1 MKTDFQSIV
10 SDVIFRD
17 GLLDHD
23 KGPVL
28 VALSGG
34 ADSVALLLVLKQ
46 LGFDCVAA
54 HCNFHLRGEE
64 SDRDEAFVRSLCK
77 GLDVPC
83 VLTHFDVAAYQR
95 EHGVSMEMACRDLR
109 YAWFEQVR
117 NDHHCQAIAVAHH
130 SDDNLETFFLN
141 LFRGTGIAGLT
152 GMKTRNGHVVRPLL
166 EVSRSDIEAFL
177 AELGQTYVTD
187 STNAENVVLR
197 NRVRNVV
204 LPAIDEM
211 FPSGRRQVLLTMKH
225 LSENQQL
232 CAELVQNL
240 SDNNIEKDAEKRFA
254 MPYRLLTKF
263 SQKSLILYE
272 MAKSY
277 GLNRAQCQQAIENY
291 ECRGKSGYFY
301 SDSHYM
307 MINRGK
313 IVIKPILT
321 TPSKTYKVDFNQL
334 DELPVKLVMTEVV
347 MQPFVSSLVNGKT
360 RVAFDARIMECEKVV
375 LRRWREGDSMVPFGM
390 RGRKLLSDLFTDF
403 KLDREQ
409 KKNVWILEADGEIVW
424 VLGLRAASAYRVK
437 NTSQSYIILTC
448 NQGG

>member
-10 SDVIFRD
+10 SDVISRD
-17 GLLDHD
+17 GLLSHD

-34 ADSVALLLVLKQ
+34 ADSVALLLVLRQ
-46 LGFDCVAA
+46 LGFECVAA

-64 SDRDEAFVRSLCK
+64 SDRDEAFVRSLCR
-77 GLDVPC
+77 GYIVPC
-83 VLTHFDVAAYQR
+83 VVKHFNVAAYQR
-95 EHGVSMEMACRDLR
+95 KHGVSMEMACRELR
-109 YAWFEQVR
+109 YAWFEQLRVDR
-117 NDHHCQAIAVAHH
+117 QCQAIAVAHH

-166 EVSRSDIEAFL
+166 EVTRHDVEAFL
-177 AELGQTYVTD
+177 SELGQDYVID

-197 NRVRNVV
+197 NRLRNVV
-204 LPAIDEM
+204 LPAIDQM
-211 FPSGRRQVLLTMKH
+211 FPSGRRQVLLTMKN
-225 LSENQQL
+225 LGESKQL
-232 CAELVQNL
+232 CADLVKNFA
-240 SDNNIEKDAEKRFA
+240 DNNFENNPEKRFT
-254 MPYRLLTKF
+254 MPFRFLAKF
-263 SQKSLILYE
+263 SQKPLILYE
-272 MAKSY
+272 MAKPY
-277 GLNRAQCQQAIENY
+277 GFNRAQCHQAVENY
-291 ECRGKSGYFY
+291 ESRRKSGYFY
-301 SDSHYM
+301 SNSHYM
-307 MINRGK
+307 MIRRDK
-313 IVIKPILT
+313 IVIKPIPT
-321 TPSKTYKVDFNQL
+321 APGKTYKVDFNRI
-334 DELPVKLVMTEVV
+334 DELPVKLEMTEMS
-347 MQPFVSSLVNGKT
+347 MQPFVPSLVNGKT

-424 VLGLRAASAYRVK
+424 VLGLRAANAFRVK
-437 NTSQSYIILTC
+437 NTSQSYILLTY